1 LHLGHNSNPDTEL
14 LIVRW
19 VLNITNKLFSVEQ
32 LNEEKVR
39 SVRADFHLRESMKI
53 PKFKQRLGKEI
64 L

>member
-1 LHLGHNSNPDTEL
+1 M
-14 LIVRW
+14 RW

-39 SVRADFHLRESMKI
+39 SVRADFQLRESMKI